1 MESTAGIRRIAINT
15 GGGDAPGLNAVIRA
29 ATLTAIENGWEVLGL
44 RRGYMGLL
52 HDEVDG
58 EPGIVHLCAERVKG
72 ITHLGG
78 TILGTTARG
87 NLFGLEVRQSDGTWG
102 QNDPS
107 DEIIERFGALGID
120 ALIAIGGDGS
130 LKIAHRLFLKG
141 LRVVGVPKTIDN
153 DLGATDM
160 TFGFQTAV
168 DVATEAI
175 GRLHSTAEA
184 HQRVMV
190 VQVMGRH
197 TGWIALESGLAGGA
211 DVILVPEIP
220 YSVERIAAKIA
231 EREAARRRFSI
242 IVVAEGARAAGGA
255 PSYVRGTA
263 RYGGI
268 AERLAA
274 EIEDLTGK
282 ETRPLTLGHIQRGG
296 TPVPYDRNL
305 ALRFGAAAVHA
316 VELGNFGC
324 MVGLQGQ
331 AVRSIPLGEALSEI
345 KRVPVDGELVR
356 TARRLGVSFGD

>member
-1 MESTAGIRRIAINT
+1 MNPSNGIRRVAINT
-15 GGGDAPGLNAVIRA
+15 GGGDAPGLNAVLRA
-29 ATLTAIENGWEVLGL
+29 ATLTALGNGWEVVGI

-52 HDEVDG
+52 HDDVDG
-58 EPGIVHLCAERVKG
+58 EPGLIPLTADRVRG

-78 TILGTTARG
+78 TMLGTTARG
-87 NLFGLEVRQSDGTWG
+87 NLFGLEVRESDGTWG
-102 QNDPS
+102 DTDPS
-107 DEIIERFGALGID
+107 DRIMARFRELGID

-130 LKIAHRLFLKG
+130 LKIAQRLFLKG

-168 DVATEAI
+168 DVATDAI

-211 DVILVPEIP
+211 DVILLPEIP
-220 YSVERIAAKIA
+220 FSVDRIADKIR
-231 EREAARRRFSI
+231 EREASRRRFSI
-242 IVVAEGARAAGGA
+242 IVVAEGARASGGS
-255 PSYVRGTA
+255 PSYVGETG

-268 AERLAA
+268 ADRLAA
-274 EIEDLTGK
+274 EIEAATGK
-282 ETRPLTLGHIQRGG
+282 ETRTLTLGHIQRGG
-296 TPVPYDRNL
+296 SPVPYDRNL

-316 VELGNFGC
+316 VERGNFGC
-324 MVGLQGQ
+324 MVGLHGKT
-331 AVRSIPLGEALSEI
+331 VRSVPLGDAVNEV
-345 KRVPVDGELVR
+345 KRVPADGEVVR

>member
-1 MESTAGIRRIAINT
+1 
-15 GGGDAPGLNAVIRA
+15 
-29 ATLTAIENGWEVLGL
+29 
-44 RRGYMGLL
+44 MGLL

-58 EPGIVHLCAERVKG
+58 EPGLIPLCADRVRG

-87 NLFGLEVRQSDGTWG
+87 NLFGLEVRESDGTWG
-102 QNDPS
+102 QTDRS
-107 DEIIERFGALGID
+107 DEIMQRFSDLGID
-120 ALIAIGGDGS
+120 ALVAIGGDGS

-190 VQVMGRH
+190 AQVMGRH
-197 TGWIALESGLAGGA
+197 TGWIALESGMAGGA
-211 DVILVPEIP
+211 DVILIPEIP
-220 YSVERIAAKIA
+220 YSVERIVEKIR

-242 IVVAEGARAAGGA
+242 VVIAEGARADGGS
-255 PSYVRGTA
+255 PSYVEGTG

-268 AERLAA
+268 ADRLAA
-274 EIEDLTGK
+274 EIEAATGK
-282 ETRPLTLGHIQRGG
+282 DTRTLVLGHIQRGG
-296 TPVPYDRNL
+296 SPVPYDRNL

-316 VELGNFGC
+316 VERGNFGC

-331 AVRSIPLGEALSEI
+331 TVRSVPLGEAITEI
-345 KRVPVDGELVR
+345 KRVPVNGEVVR

>member
-1 MESTAGIRRIAINT
+1 
-15 GGGDAPGLNAVIRA
+15 
-29 ATLTAIENGWEVLGL
+29 
-44 RRGYMGLL
+44 
-52 HDEVDG
+52 
-58 EPGIVHLCAERVKG
+58 
-72 ITHLGG
+72 
-78 TILGTTARG
+78 
-87 NLFGLEVRQSDGTWG
+87 LE
-102 QNDPS
+102 
-107 DEIIERFGALGID
+107 ID

-130 LKIAHRLFLKG
+130 LRIAHRLFLQG

-211 DVILVPEIP
+211 DVILIPEIP
-220 YSVERIAAKIA
+220 YSVEKIA
-231 EREAARRRFSI
+231 EKIRDRERARRRFSI
-242 IVVAEGARAAGGA
+242 VVIAEGARAAGGA
-255 PSYVRGTA
+255 PSYVEGTG

-268 AERLAA
+268 ADLLAA
-274 EIEDLTGK
+274 EIEAATGK
-282 ETRPLTLGHIQRGG
+282 DTRTLVLGHIQRGG
-296 TPVPYDRNL
+296 SPVPYDRNL

-316 VELGNFGC
+316 VERGNFGC
-324 MVGLQGQ
+324 MVGLQGNR
-331 AVRSIPLGEALSEI
+331 VRSVPLGEAITDI
-345 KRVPVDGELVR
+345 KRVPMDSEVVR

>member
-1 MESTAGIRRIAINT
+1 
-15 GGGDAPGLNAVIRA
+15 
-29 ATLTAIENGWEVLGL
+29 
-44 RRGYMGLL
+44 
-52 HDEVDG
+52 
-58 EPGIVHLCAERVKG
+58 
-72 ITHLGG
+72 
-78 TILGTTARG
+78 
-87 NLFGLEVRQSDGTWG
+87 
-102 QNDPS
+102 
-107 DEIIERFGALGID
+107 
-120 ALIAIGGDGS
+120 
-130 LKIAHRLFLKG
+130 

-220 YSVERIAAKIA
+220 FSVDRIAAKIA
-231 EREAARRRFSI
+231 ERERSRRRFSI
-242 IVVAEGARAAGGA
+242 IVVAEGARAAGGS
-255 PSYVRGTA
+255 PSYVDGTQ

-268 AERLAA
+268 ADRLAA
-274 EIEDLTGK
+274 EIAEATGK
-282 ETRPLTLGHIQRGG
+282 ETRTLTLGHIQRGG
-296 TPVPYDRNL
+296 SPVPYDRNL

-316 VELGNFGC
+316 VERGNFGC
-324 MVGLQGQ
+324 MVGLQGK
-331 AVRSIPLGEALSEI
+331 AVKSVPLGEAITDI
-345 KRVPVDGELVR
+345 KRVPADGEVVR